1 MTLVELLLV
10 LALLVIIGSIIVP
23 VFTGSFASV
32 RLRRAG
38 DQVLTRWAQTRAR
51 AIETGEVYQFRFTV
65 DSGNFQIERW
75 LPMEESEEGPLSSRT
90 TTASD
95 ASGGEAATTDDL
107 GAPIEAALPEEIVF
121 QGGQIAVEDAA
132 ADKEQVQS
140 LEARGSAASTPILFF
155 PDGTTS
161 EASLVLANNRQQYV
175 RLSLRGL
182 TGVGRATSILSR
194 DELQRYSRAR

>member
-38 DQVLTRWAQTRAR
+38 DQVLTHWAQTRAR
-51 AIETGEVYQFRFTV
+51 AIETGEVYQFQFTA
-65 DSGNFQIERW
+65 DSANFQIERW
-75 LPMEESEEGPLSSRT
+75 LPMEENEEQPLSSRT
-90 TTASD
+90 STASD
-95 ASGGEAATTDDL
+95 TSGGEAATTDDP

-121 QGGQIAVEDAA
+121 QGDQIAVEDRTAN
-132 ADKEQVQS
+132 KEQVQS

-161 EASLVLANNRQQYV
+161 EASLVLANNKQQYV

-182 TGVGRATSILSR
+182 TGVGRATTILSR